1 MEPRE
6 GDDGGRG
13 EFVLFENEVRKCRV
27 IHGVK
32 RCLKRFGRIKA
43 KNIYLTLNGKLRLT
57 L

>member
-1 MEPRE
+1 MEPRK